1 MNPDVY
7 SFSAICTHT
16 TMSKTFLGTCIRGRH
31 ELAVMTSWEESPRN
45 LLPCF
50 CNSTVVNGSG
60 FLQDS
65 ISDSPALPT

>member
-7 SFSAICTHT
+7 SFSAICTHI
-16 TMSKTFLGTCIRGRH
+16 TMSKTFLESCIRGRH

-50 CNSTVVNGSG
+50 CNSTVVNGNG
-60 FLQDS
+60 FLWDS
-65 ISDSPALPT
+65 ISDSPALLT